1 MNQAIFND
9 SHHCQLPHLLSDPFK
24 YNTYVHENL
33 KKYLK
38 ENLKKY
44 LKEKF
49 IKNLVNKIRD
59 CEAKY
64 RE

>member
-1 MNQAIFND
+1 MMNQAIFND

-24 YNTYVHENL
+24 YNTYV
-33 KKYLK
+33 Y